1 MYDEENL
8 KFEYVIELKEG
19 YKPVMSLE
27 DETTVKLIIEAPN
40 RVTADRMVSA
50 MLKGASN
57 VTDISGVCISD

>member
-27 DETTVKLIIEAPN
+27 NETTVKLIIEAPN

-50 MLKGASN
+50 MLKEASN